1 MSIGQEMPKLEILD
15 EETVQKIDYIIRG
28 LELGKFD
35 DTAKKV
41 EFLGKLSGDK
51 SPKYIATLIN
61 RITEL
66 EFELESTKSNAIS
79 DHSRILQLETDK
91 IESNQ
96 KIQNLENDMSDVA
109 TAIRQLF
116 EPKPLKNNYDLSAIE
131 QFCQRRGSFST

>member
-116 EPKPLKNNYDLSAIE
+116 EPKPLKNNYDLSSIE
-131 QFCQRRGSFST
+131 QFCQRRGSFGV